1 VGMKRQPP
9 AVPWLEDEDE
19 DEDEDEYPPISSPVA
34 PYLAFDKA

>member
-1 VGMKRQPP
+1 MKRQPP
-9 AVPWLEDEDE
+9 AVPWLEDE